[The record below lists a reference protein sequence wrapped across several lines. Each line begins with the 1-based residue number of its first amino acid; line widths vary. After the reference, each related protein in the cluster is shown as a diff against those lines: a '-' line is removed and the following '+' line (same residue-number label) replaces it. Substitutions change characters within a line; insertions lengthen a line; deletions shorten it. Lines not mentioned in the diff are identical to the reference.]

1 MNIARLAAGVS
12 ALALSTQVLVAQ
24 QTEQRPGRPADT
36 MMAEPGMARQ
46 QMRMMDSLSAR
57 LDTLVSRMNQAT
69 GNRRI
74 AAMADVITELVA
86 QRKVMQE
93 HMRAM
98 MQSGRG
104 MMMPMMEAP
113 APTGA
118 RLPTTTSDSAPRDSA
133 AHEQHHPAD

>member
-1 MNIARLAAGVS
+1 MNIARIAAGVA

-86 QRKVMQE
+86 QCKVMQE

-118 RLPTTTSDSAPRDSA
+118 RLPTATSDSAPRDSA